1 VVQSGDGDGLERLAR
16 YLARPPVSLERME
29 WDRERGEVLYRTG
42 RGHAEERG
50 SEAERRDDVRD
61 DVERID
67 ELEFLARVVTQLPEP
82 RKHSIRYY
90 GYYAAVVRAKRGRAM
105 AEAEA
110 SMAEAGNDAVGN
122 DASKTRGEGDAVCSL
137 GAGHSAVASEPD
149 TAERKQLRKSWA
161 ALIRRVYEVDPLL
174 CACGATMRIVA
185 IITER
190 SVITKI
196 PDAPGEGSRGDR
208 DGGIGPRPSPPPAP
222 RAGARSLHQLNP
234 RQQAG
239 AMTGRGEAC
248 SLRQT
253 LQRRHL
259 QRSLSRRLHASG
271 PPKPPLLP
279 SKINPESSESSAS
292 MGKGAR
298 SSESHTPWSR
308 TGNAFSY
315 PPHISIVIYS
325 YPFVHPDVPV

>member
-1 VVQSGDGDGLERLAR
+1 MVQAGDGEGLERLAR

-29 WDRERGEVLYRTG
+29 WDREKGEVLYRTG

-50 SEAERRDDVRD
+50 GEEERSD

-90 GYYAAVVRAKRGRAM
+90 GYYAAVVRARRRQAN

-110 SMAEAGNDAVGN
+110 SMSAAGNDAVGN
-122 DASKTRGEGDAVCSL
+122 VTSEARGNV
-137 GAGHSAVASEPD
+137 AGVHSAVAVRSAVCSEPD
-149 TAERKQLRKSWA
+149 TTERKLLRKRWA
-161 ALIRRVYEVDPLL
+161 ELIRRVYEVDPLL

-196 PDAPGEGSRGDR
+196 PDAPGKVGRGNHN
-208 DGGIGPRPSPPPAP
+208 GGIGPRPSPPPVP
-222 RAGARSLHQLNP
+222 RASARSLRQLNP

-239 AMTGRGEAC
+239 AMTGPGEA
-248 SLRQT
+248 SLEQAHSAAQT
-253 LQRRHL
+253 PPTQPLPPPPCARTAETACTSFEDQPRIVSEHGKRREKLGISHSVESNAKCFFL
-259 QRSLSRRLHASG
+259 SLSYALFT
-271 PPKPPLLP
+271 PPAL
-279 SKINPESSESSAS
+279 
-292 MGKGAR
+292 
-298 SSESHTPWSR
+298 
-308 TGNAFSY
+308 
-315 PPHISIVIYS
+315 
-325 YPFVHPDVPV
+325 